1 MSAEGCVPCALNRR
15 RAVKVDH
22 LRVDV
27 GLGWAF
33 KRAEWKECNGHV
45 AMDSFAGLVGGC
57 GMSRAPKRVCD

>member
-1 MSAEGCVPCALNRR
+1 MCALRAQR
-15 RAVKVDH
+15 GRAVKADH

-45 AMDSFAGLVGGC
+45 AMDSFAGLVGRY
-57 GMSRAPKRVCD
+57 GMSRAEACLCD